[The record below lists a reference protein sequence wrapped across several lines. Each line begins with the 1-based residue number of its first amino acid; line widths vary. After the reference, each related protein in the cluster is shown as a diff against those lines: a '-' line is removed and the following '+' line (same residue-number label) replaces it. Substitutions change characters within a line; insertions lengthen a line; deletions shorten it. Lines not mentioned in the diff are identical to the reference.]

1 MSTTKKTLYAALAD
15 LMQRQRNLANRFL
28 DTAPMLDRD
37 HFLNMKA
44 DVENELGRLV
54 KEHMPSGSGFDAGT
68 TLDTDLSDASVYRYP
83 ARLSF
88 RTSFHHMD
96 EHGGYDGWT
105 EHFVHVTPDWKGIV
119 LVVTGRDRNQI
130 KEYIAET
137 FHQALMQEVEVTDIP
152 PKPEGWKPEPTA
164 VQRLAKSMND
174 LAEGIESKK
183 AAMRNPDAGGYVN
196 AEGVLDAVATELRG
210 LIRAAEAI

>member
-28 DTAPMLDRD
+28 DAAPLLDAD
-37 HFLNMKA
+37 HHLNMKA
-44 DVENELGRLV
+44 DIEDEIERLV
-54 KEHMPSGSGFDAGT
+54 KEHLPSGSGFDAGT
-68 TLDTDLSDASVYRYP
+68 TLDLDMSDSSVYRYP
-83 ARLSF
+83 GRLAF
-88 RTSFHHMD
+88 KTSFHHMD

-105 EHFVHVTPDWKGIV
+105 DHFVHAMPDWQGIT
-119 LVVTGRDRNQI
+119 LVVTGRDRKQI
-130 KEYIAET
+130 KEYIHET

-152 PKPEGWKPEPTA
+152 PKPEGWKPEPTR
-164 VQRLAKSMND
+164 VQLLAKSMND

-183 AAMRNPDAGGYVN
+183 AVMRNPDAGGYVN
-196 AEGVLDAVATELRG
+196 AEGVLDAVATELRE